1 MIHTPV
7 HVGIFFVS
15 YSHGNEEC
23 LCYYGLF
30 SFFHEYHFALNMK
43 HNVKVILDRS
53 LIKFASIFIQWFDPL
68 NEFEHPEV

>member
-1 MIHTPV
+1 MAFFTPFFSSLNMIH
-7 HVGIFFVS
+7 ICRDFFVS

-43 HNVKVILDRS
+43 HNVKVVRYVT
-53 LIKFASIFIQWFDPL
+53 
-68 NEFEHPEV
+68 N